1 MMIGETMFG
10 VVGNQEYN
18 APTMKSFGGIYASEI
33 YSSFHAPTQV
43 FNAKEKGIL
52 LLDDGL
58 EVIGKS
64 GKFTD
69 DGTKLLIRGLDP
81 AQLRELGKSIGK
93 VADNNIPL
101 EDLAE
106 TQLKASIAVSL
117 KRYGRDGIQGVIT
130 SLTKSGTAGEAV
142 AKQIIK
148 NLENAGI
155 ARNVLDDVGETA
167 LKNTS
172 YIGKTVSE
180 TPVVGTGKTW
190 DELVEASSGE
200 ELKITLRGT
209 DGNGGAIRNMMG
221 KTKGNGGK
229 IALGLLLASSAIA
242 PVATGN
248 LLGYMFTNLGETLS
262 TAVVGEDDGGSGGL
276 AVPECPNVGETC
288 DDNTVLAAGCIC
300 NDPDNDGEGTIEQ
313 QGFKLNYGGYMILGG
328 IALAGVVLLGTI
340 IR

>member
-1 MMIGETMFG
+1 MFG

-43 FNAKEKGIL
+43 FNATAKGQL
-52 LLDDGL
+52 TKGGL
-58 EVIGKS
+58 ELIGAG

-69 DGTKLLIRGLDP
+69 EGAALLIRGLNP
-81 AQLRELGKSIGK
+81 AQLRELGQTIGK
-93 VADNNIPL
+93 VSDNNIPL

-106 TQLKASIAVSL
+106 TKLRGAIAKSL

-130 SLTKSGTAGEAV
+130 NLTKSGSAGEAI
-142 AKQIIK
+142 ATQMIR
-148 NLENAGI
+148 NLENAGV
-155 ARNVLDDVGETA
+155 AKNVLDDVGETA

-180 TPVVGTGKTW
+180 TPVAGTGKTW
-190 DELVEASSGE
+190 DELVESSNRQ
-200 ELKITLRGT
+200 ELKTTLRGT
-209 DGNGGAIRNMMG
+209 DGNGGVVRNMMG

-262 TAVVGEDDGGSGGL
+262 TAVGAGGDDSGSGGL

-300 NDPDNDGEGTIEQ
+300 NDPDNDGQGTIEQ

-328 IALAGVVLLGTI
+328 FALAGVVLLGTI

>member
-43 FNAKEKGIL
+43 FNANAKGQL
-52 LLDDGL
+52 TKGGL
-58 EVIGKS
+58 ELIGAG

-69 DGTKLLIRGLDP
+69 EGAALLIRGLNP
-81 AQLRELGKSIGK
+81 AQLRELGQTIGK
-93 VADNNIPL
+93 VSDNNIPL

-106 TQLKASIAVSL
+106 TQLRASIATSL

-130 SLTKSGTAGEAV
+130 NLTKSGSAGEAI
-142 AKQIIK
+142 AAQMIR
-148 NLENAGI
+148 NLENAGV
-155 ARNVLDDVGETA
+155 AKNVLDDVAETA

-180 TPVVGTGKTW
+180 TPVAGTGKTW
-190 DELVEASSGE
+190 DELVESSSGQQ
-200 ELKITLRGT
+200 LKTTLRGT
-209 DGNGGAIRNMMG
+209 NGNGGAIRNMMG

-229 IALGLLLASSAIA
+229 IALGLLLFGSSVA
-242 PVATGN
+242 PTFTGN

-262 TAVVGEDDGGSGGL
+262 VAVGGEDDGGSGGL

-300 NDPDNDGEGTIEQ
+300 NDPDNDGQGTIEQ

-328 IALAGVVLLGTI
+328 FALAGVVLLGTI